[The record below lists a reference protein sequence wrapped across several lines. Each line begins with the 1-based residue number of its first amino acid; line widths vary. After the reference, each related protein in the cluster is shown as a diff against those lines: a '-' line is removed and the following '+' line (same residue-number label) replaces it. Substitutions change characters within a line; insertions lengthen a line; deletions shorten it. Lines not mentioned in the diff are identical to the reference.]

1 MTNRKG
7 RVFPHGRRQSRR
19 VIRLRCWAVTNT
31 IHRGEYILSL
41 MLQEIAEQPAAL
53 ARTIQSERAKLSR
66 LGAFLK
72 QRNIDL
78 IVLVARGSSDNA
90 ALFGRYLLEITTG
103 IPVSLS
109 APSVHTLYR
118 AKLRLQHALVVGVS
132 QSGAGDDINQVLENA
147 RAGGAYTVG
156 ITNEPASA
164 MVNVVDETLLMHG
177 GRERSV
183 AATKTFTGQ
192 MLLFYLLAESLA
204 ESKPPWSCD
213 TIPDFAARALEQQPA
228 VLELVQRYVFM
239 ENCVVVGRG
248 LAYANAYELALK
260 LMETCY
266 VVAERF
272 SSADFLH
279 GPVAMVERHFPVIL
293 FAPPGVM
300 LPGVKSLIGRLRE
313 LRADSLVITSDLEAA
328 ASCTRAIIMPK
339 EIDEFVAPIPYIIP
353 GQLFAASLAEAKG
366 LDPDRPR
373 SLSKVTRTT

>member
-1 MTNRKG
+1 M
-7 RVFPHGRRQSRR
+7 
-19 VIRLRCWAVTNT
+19 
-31 IHRGEYILSL
+31 LS
-41 MLQEIAEQPAAL
+41 EIAEQPEAL
-53 ARTIQSERAKLSR
+53 ARTISEERKKIAKLG
-66 LGAFLK
+66 LTLK
-72 QRNIDL
+72 ERPIKL

-109 APSVHTLYR
+109 APSVHTIYN
-118 AKLRLQHALVVGVS
+118 AKLKLDHALVVGVS
-132 QSGAGDDINQVLENA
+132 QSGEGEDINLVLDSA
-147 RAGGAYTVG
+147 RRCGACTVG
-156 ITNEPASA
+156 ITNEPNSS
-164 MVNVVDETLLMHG
+164 MTSLVDETLLMHG

-192 MLLFYLLAESLA
+192 MLLFYLLAAALA
-204 ESKPPWSCD
+204 ETRPAWSYE

-228 VLELVQRYVFM
+228 ILELVQRYVFM

-300 LPGVKSLIGRLRE
+300 LPGVKSLIERLRE
-313 LRADSLVITSDLEAA
+313 LHAETLAITSDLDAA
-328 ASCTRAIIMPK
+328 GACTRSIVMPR
-339 EIDEFVAPIPYIIP
+339 EIDEFVAPIPYIVP
-353 GQLFAASLAEAKG
+353 GQLFAALLAEAKG
-366 LDPDRPR
+366 LNPDSPR
-373 SLSKVTRTT
+373 SLSKVTRTL